1 MIKADVLVI
10 GSGISGLSYAIKV
23 SEKMPEAHII
33 IVTKSDED
41 ESNTKYAQGGLAVVT
56 DFGKDNFEKHIEDT
70 MRAGDGENL
79 RDVVEMV
86 VKEGPNRFNE
96 LVEWG
101 TRFDKEKDGDF
112 KLGREGGHTENRI
125 VHHKDITGFEIE
137 RALLEKV
144 NSSSNIEILDHHY
157 VIDLIT
163 QHHVPGKEEN
173 YDNIHCYGAYILD
186 EKNKKIKKITSK
198 ITLVA
203 TGGAGHVYKNTTNP
217 IIATGDGIAFVHRAR
232 GKVTNMQYYQFHPT
246 AMYSKRDGMLFL
258 ISEAVRGDGATLKNK
273 EGIPFMQK
281 YDERE
286 ELASRD
292 IVARAIDNEMKIS
305 GDDYVGLDCRH
316 MNQEKF
322 EEHFPNIY
330 KKCVNEGIDPFTQLI
345 PVVPACH
352 YLMGGIEVDMDGQS
366 SIKNLFAVG
375 ECTNSGLHG
384 ANRLASNSLL
394 EGLVFGH
401 NAALKSVELL
411 NINDFNF
418 EDLKAIPEWDEEGMT
433 MMDEMVIVSY
443 LRKQLQEMMSD
454 LVGIVRSQSRLLL
467 AQKKQREIYEAVTEL
482 YNYSLLSP
490 QLSELRNLVNVS
502 YLIIKH
508 SLEMQENKGAFY
520 NKDLTTKPF
529 LINGVCHIF
538 TVSIDVNIV
547 PFASNV
553 L

>member
-1 MIKADVLVI
+1 MIKTDVLVI
-10 GSGISGLSYAIKV
+10 GSGISGLSYAIKIAENLPDV
-23 SEKMPEAHII
+23 KIT
-33 IVTKSDED
+33 IVTKADED

-56 DFGKDNFEKHIEDT
+56 DFSKDNFEKHIEDT
-70 MRAGDGENL
+70 MRAGAGENK

-86 VKEGPNRFNE
+86 VKEGPRRFQE

-101 TRFDKEKDGDF
+101 THFDQEAGGDY

-137 RALLEKV
+137 RALLAKANASE
-144 NSSSNIEILDHHY
+144 NIEILDHHY

-163 QHHVPGKEEN
+163 QHHVPNKD
-173 YDNIHCYGAYILD
+173 YDNNDIHCYGAYILD
-186 EKNKKIKKITSK
+186 HNNKKINKITSK

-203 TGGAGHVYKNTTNP
+203 TGGAGHVYKNSTNP

-232 GKVTNMQYYQFHPT
+232 GKVSNMQYYQFHPT
-246 AMYSKRDGMLFL
+246 ALYSKIDGMLFL
-258 ISEAVRGDGATLKNK
+258 ISEAVRGDGAKLRTKD
-273 EGIPFMQK
+273 GQPFMHK

-292 IVARAIDNEMKIS
+292 IVARAIDNELKIS
-305 GDDYVGLDCRH
+305 GDDYVGLDCRE
-316 MNQEKF
+316 MDQEKF
-322 EEHFPNIY
+322 KEHFPNIY
-330 KKCVNEGIDPFTQLI
+330 QKCLSEGIDPFTQLI

-401 NAALKSVELL
+401 NAAMKTVELL
-411 NINDFNF
+411 QKNEFNF
-418 EDLKAIPEWDEEGMT
+418 DDLKAIPEWNEEGMT
-433 MMDEMVIVSY
+433 LMDELVIVSY

-454 LVGIVRSQSRLLL
+454 LVGIVRSNSRL
-467 AQKKQREIYEAVTEL
+467 AIAKKKQQEILEAVTEL
-482 YNYSLLSP
+482 YNYSIMSP
-490 QLSELRNLVNVS
+490 QLSELRNLANVS
-502 YLIIKH
+502 YLIIKQ
-508 SLEMQENKGAFY
+508 SLQMKENKGAFY
-520 NKDLTTKPF
+520 NKDFK
-529 LINGVCHIF
+529 
-538 TVSIDVNIV
+538 
-547 PFASNV
+547 
-553 L
+553 

>member
-10 GSGISGLSYAIKV
+10 GSGISGLSYAIKIA
-23 SEKMPEAHII
+23 ETLPDAQIT

-56 DFGKDNFEKHIEDT
+56 DFSKDNFEKHIEDT
-70 MRAGDGENL
+70 MRAGDGENK

-86 VKEGPNRFNE
+86 VKEGPHRFRE

-137 RALLEKV
+137 RALLATINKLP
-144 NSSSNIEILDHHY
+144 NIEVLDHHY

-163 QHHVPGKEEN
+163 QHHVPGKELN
-173 YDNIHCYGAYILD
+173 QDNIHCYGAYILD
-186 EKNKKIKKITSK
+186 QKNKKIKKITAK

-232 GKVTNMQYYQFHPT
+232 GKVSNMQYYQFHPT
-246 AMYSKRDGMLFL
+246 AMFSKRSGMLFL
-258 ISEAVRGDGATLKNK
+258 ISEAVRGDGAKLRTKD
-273 EGIPFMQK
+273 GQPFMHK

-316 MNQEKF
+316 MDQENFK
-322 EEHFPNIY
+322 EHFPNIY
-330 KKCVNEGIDPFTQLI
+330 KKCLEEGIDPFQQLI

-352 YLMGGIEVDMDGQS
+352 YLMGGIDVDIDGQS
-366 SIKNLFAVG
+366 SIKNLFAVS

-401 NAALKSVELL
+401 QAAVKTVELLEKNEFNFNDLKSV
-411 NINDFNF
+411 
-418 EDLKAIPEWDEEGMT
+418 PEWNQEGMKIL
-433 MMDEMVIVSY
+433 DEMVMVSY
-443 LRKQLQEMMSD
+443 FRKQLQEMMSD
-454 LVGIVRSQSRLLL
+454 LVGIVRSNARLQI
-467 AQKKQREIYEAVTEL
+467 AKKKQREIYEAVTAL
-482 YNYSLLSP
+482 YNNSILSP

-508 SLEMQENKGAFY
+508 SIEMKENKGAFF
-520 NKDLTTKPF
+520 NKDL
-529 LINGVCHIF
+529 V
-538 TVSIDVNIV
+538 
-547 PFASNV
+547 
-553 L
+553 

>member
-1 MIKADVLVI
+1 MSSNPHQSPITKADVLVI
-10 GSGISGLSYAIKV
+10 GSGISGLSYAIKI
-23 SEKMPEAHII
+23 SEKMPDAQII
-33 IVTKSDED
+33 IVTKADED

-56 DFGKDNFEKHIEDT
+56 DFDKDNFEKHIEDT
-70 MRAGDGENL
+70 MRAGDGENN
-79 RDVVEMV
+79 RQVVEMV
-86 VKEGPNRFNE
+86 VKEGPHRFQE
-96 LVEWG
+96 LVDWG
-101 TRFDKEKDGDF
+101 TQFDTETDGDY

-125 VHHKDITGFEIE
+125 VHHKDITGSEIE
-137 RALLEKV
+137 RALLETA
-144 NSSSNIEILDHHY
+144 NRSANIQILDHHY

-163 QHHVPGKEEN
+163 PHHIPGHGDN
-173 YDNIHCYGAYILD
+173 YEDISCYGAYILD
-186 EKNKKIKKITSK
+186 EKTKTVNKITSK

-246 AMYSKRDGMLFL
+246 ALFSKRDGMLFL
-258 ISEAVRGDGATLKNK
+258 ISEAVRGDGAKLRTKD
-273 EGIPFMQK
+273 GQPFMQK

-292 IVARAIDNEMKIS
+292 IVARAIDNELKIS

-316 MNQEKF
+316 MDHEKF
-322 EEHFPNIY
+322 KEHFPNIY
-330 KKCVNEGIDPFTQLI
+330 QKCVDEGIDPFTHLI

-401 NAALKSVELL
+401 QAAVKTVELL
-411 NINDFNF
+411 AENQFNF
-418 EDLKAIPEWDEEGMT
+418 DDLKAVPEWNEEGMKVMEEKVMIT
-433 MMDEMVIVSY
+433 Y
-443 LRKQLQEMMSD
+443 FRKQLQEMMSD
-454 LVGIVRSQSRLLL
+454 LVGIVRSNDRLQL
-467 AQKKQREIYEAVTEL
+467 AKKKQREIYEAVTEL
-482 YNYSLLSP
+482 YNYSKISP
-490 QLSELRNLVNVS
+490 ELSELRNLVNVS

-508 SLEMQENKGAFY
+508 SIAMKENKGAFY
-520 NKDLTTKPF
+520 NKDLATKPL
-529 LINGVCHIF
+529 LI
-538 TVSIDVNIV
+538 
-547 PFASNV
+547 

>member
-10 GSGISGLSYAIKV
+10 GSGISGLSYAIKI
-23 SEKMPEAHII
+23 SEKMPEAKII

-56 DFGKDNFEKHIEDT
+56 DFNNDNFEKHIEDT
-70 MRAGDGENL
+70 MRAGDGENN
-79 RDVVEMV
+79 RDIVEMV
-86 VKEGPNRFNE
+86 VKEGPHRFQE
-96 LVEWG
+96 LVDWG
-101 TRFDKEKDGDF
+101 TQFDKGHDGDF

-137 RALLEKV
+137 RALLETANK
-144 NSSSNIEILDHHY
+144 SPNIEILDHHY

-163 QHHVPGKEEN
+163 QHHVPGKPKN
-173 YDNIHCYGAYILD
+173 YDNVQCYGAYILD
-186 EKNKKIKKITSK
+186 ERNKKIKKITSK

-203 TGGAGHVYKNTTNP
+203 TGGAGHVYKNSTNP

-232 GKVTNMQYYQFHPT
+232 GKVSNMQYYQFHPT
-246 AMYSKRDGMLFL
+246 ALYSKRDGMLFL
-258 ISEAVRGDGATLKNK
+258 ISEAVRGDGAKLRTRDGK
-273 EGIPFMQK
+273 PFMQK

-305 GDDYVGLDCRH
+305 GDEYVGLDCRE
-316 MNQEKF
+316 MDQAKF
-322 EEHFPNIY
+322 KEHFPNIY
-330 KKCVNEGIDPFTQLI
+330 QKCLDEGIDPFKQLI

-352 YLMGGIEVDMDGQS
+352 YLMGGINVDQDGQS

-401 NAALKSVELL
+401 NAAIKTVELL
-411 NINDFNF
+411 EKNQFNF
-418 EDLKAIPEWDEEGMT
+418 DDLKAIPEWNEEGMKL
-433 MMDEMVIVSY
+433 MDELVLVSY

-454 LVGIVRSQSRLLL
+454 LVGIVRSNSRLKL
-467 AQKKQREIYEAVTEL
+467 AQKKQQEIYEAVTEL

-508 SLEMQENKGAFY
+508 SLQMKENKGAFY
-520 NKDLTTKPF
+520 NKDLATKP
-529 LINGVCHIF
+529 LI
-538 TVSIDVNIV
+538 
-547 PFASNV
+547 SNAK
-553 L
+553 

>member
-1 MIKADVLVI
+1 MTKADVLVI

-23 SEKMPEAHII
+23 SQQMPDATII
-33 IVTKSDED
+33 IVTKADED

-56 DFGKDNFEKHIEDT
+56 DFDKDNFEKHIEDT
-70 MRAGDGENL
+70 MRAGDGENK

-86 VKEGPNRFNE
+86 IREGPARFQE
-96 LVEWG
+96 LVDWG
-101 TRFDKEKDGDF
+101 THFDQENDGDY

-137 RALLEKV
+137 RALLETIKK
-144 NSSSNIEILDHHY
+144 SPNIKMLDHHY
-157 VIDLIT
+157 VIDLLT
-163 QHHVPGKEEN
+163 QHHVPGKDWDTEE
-173 YDNIHCYGAYILD
+173 IACYGAYILD
-186 EKNKKIKKITSK
+186 ERNKKIKKVTAK

-232 GKVTNMQYYQFHPT
+232 GKVSNMQYYQFHPT

-258 ISEAVRGDGATLKNK
+258 ISEAVRGDGAKLRLKNGEK
-273 EGIPFMQK
+273 FMHK

-292 IVARAIDNEMKIS
+292 IVARAIDNELNIS
-305 GDDYVGLDCRH
+305 GDDYVGLDCTA
-316 MNQEKF
+316 MDQVKF
-322 EEHFPNIY
+322 KEHFPNIY
-330 KKCVNEGIDPFTQLI
+330 NKCIEEGIDPFTEMI

-352 YLMGGIEVDMDGQS
+352 YLMGGIDIDMDGQS

-401 NAALKSVELL
+401 NAAMKTVELL
-411 NINDFNF
+411 KENNFNF
-418 EDLKAIPEWDEEGMT
+418 DDLKAIPEWNEEGMK
-433 MMDEMVIVSY
+433 MMDEMVMVTY
-443 LRKQLQEMMSD
+443 LRKQLQELMSD
-454 LVGIVRSQSRLLL
+454 LVAIVRSNTRLEL
-467 AQKKQREIYEAVTEL
+467 AKKKQREIYEAVTEL
-482 YNYSLLSP
+482 YNYSILSP
-490 QLSELRNLVNVS
+490 QLSELRNLVNIS

-508 SLEMQENKGAFY
+508 SLIMTENKGSFY
-520 NKDLTTKPF
+520 NKDLATKP
-529 LINGVCHIF
+529 LMI
-538 TVSIDVNIV
+538 
-547 PFASNV
+547 AE
-553 L
+553 

>member
-10 GSGISGLSYAIKV
+10 GSGISGLSYAIKIA
-23 SEKMPEAHII
+23 ETLPDAQIT

-56 DFGKDNFEKHIEDT
+56 DFSKDNFEKHIEDT
-70 MRAGDGENL
+70 MRAGDGENK

-86 VKEGPNRFNE
+86 VKEGPHRFRE

-101 TRFDKEKDGDF
+101 TRFDKEEDGDF

-137 RALLEKV
+137 RALLATINKLP
-144 NSSSNIEILDHHY
+144 NIEVLDHHY

-163 QHHVPGKEEN
+163 QHHVPGKELN
-173 YDNIHCYGAYILD
+173 QDNIHCYGAYILD
-186 EKNKKIKKITSK
+186 QKNKKIKKITAK

-232 GKVTNMQYYQFHPT
+232 GKVSNMQYYQFHPT
-246 AMYSKRDGMLFL
+246 AMYSKRSGMLFL
-258 ISEAVRGDGATLKNK
+258 ISEAVRGDGAKLRTKD
-273 EGIPFMQK
+273 GQPFMQK

-316 MNQEKF
+316 MDQENFK
-322 EEHFPNIY
+322 EHFPNIY
-330 KKCVNEGIDPFTQLI
+330 KKCLEEGIDPFQQLI

-352 YLMGGIEVDMDGQS
+352 YLMGGIDVDIDGQS

-401 NAALKSVELL
+401 QAAVKTVELL
-411 NINDFNF
+411 EKNEFNF
-418 EDLKAIPEWDEEGMT
+418 NDLKAVPEWNQEGMKIL
-433 MMDEMVIVSY
+433 DEMVMVSY
-443 LRKQLQEMMSD
+443 FRKQLQEIMSD
-454 LVGIVRSQSRLLL
+454 LVGIVRSNSRLQI
-467 AQKKQREIYEAVTEL
+467 AKKKQREIYEAVTAL
-482 YNYSLLSP
+482 YNNSILSP

-508 SLEMQENKGAFY
+508 SIEMKENKGAFF
-520 NKDLTTKPF
+520 NKDL
-529 LINGVCHIF
+529 V
-538 TVSIDVNIV
+538 
-547 PFASNV
+547 
-553 L
+553 